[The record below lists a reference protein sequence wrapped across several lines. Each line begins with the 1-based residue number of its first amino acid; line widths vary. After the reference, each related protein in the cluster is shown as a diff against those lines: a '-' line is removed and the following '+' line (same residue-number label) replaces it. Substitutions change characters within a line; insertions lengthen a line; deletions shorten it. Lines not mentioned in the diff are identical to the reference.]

1 MNATLKIF
9 LSMSFSG
16 GLLILALLFGK
27 RFLKDKISRQWQY
40 YIWMIVILR
49 LLLPF
54 ESSINFMGKYYR
66 AMDQAIVN
74 SFSEQQFSSRQ
85 PENISDSAVYFDQ
98 SEKKTDDRLEQSLP
112 SDSPIQ
118 KIILFLI
125 NNIQVIWLIIAVTLL
140 IRKITIYQSFM
151 RYINAG
157 LMPVSDMEIL
167 DQFFITAKKVGIKK
181 PIELCVN
188 PLVSSPLLVGFFHPC
203 IVLPSTNISRKD
215 FSYIILHEL
224 IHYKRK
230 DLLYK
235 WLTQVTVC
243 LHWFNPA
250 VHFMSREITRAC
262 EFSCDEAVVEKI
274 GYVNAKDY
282 GETLLDAMAAV
293 GKYKE
298 SFGAVA
304 LNKNKRLLKE
314 RLGAIV
320 NFKKKSRAIRALTG
334 VLTLCIIFGA
344 SFVGVY
350 AADIADSSSGKLPK
364 TKISSSQYVDVDFS
378 GILITGEG
386 PVGVSLVRTSE
397 SKVRFEYQNMD
408 HPENCSV
415 NANIIDDIM
424 QITIKNTAPNGL
436 SVSFGKE
443 PKNIICIYIPNAVY
457 KTFNIVLDQ
466 IILHTQDFNA
476 PVYVTS
482 NQAGF
487 SLIDQEI
494 SRGVY
499 NIDIISG
506 PLYIEADTILKDIT
520 ATVENGPI
528 DLYFN
533 KEPKNLYLDTTDC
546 GPGYVNRPEDWSAI
560 YCVGNKT
567 PRLILSNYGPVTIEV
582 KADSSLPSDKKE
594 LNCDFDSNDE
604 DWDDDWDDEDWND
617 DWDDEDWDDDWD
629 DEDWDDDWDNE
640 DWNDDWDDEDWDDDW
655 DDEDWDDDWDDEDYT
670 AYGIICNGKSY
681 YYQGK
686 LVNVFLDHKPD
697 SSFYKLGVNPKGTIS
712 IKINRNK
719 DGEIT
724 GVSYMTEKEV
734 KELLDDKFW

>member
-1 MNATLKIF
+1 M
-9 LSMSFSG
+9 
-16 GLLILALLFGK
+16 
-27 RFLKDKISRQWQY
+27 
-40 YIWMIVILR
+40 
-49 LLLPF
+49 
-54 ESSINFMGKYYR
+54 
-66 AMDQAIVN
+66 
-74 SFSEQQFSSRQ
+74 
-85 PENISDSAVYFDQ
+85 
-98 SEKKTDDRLEQSLP
+98 
-112 SDSPIQ
+112 
-118 KIILFLI
+118 
-125 NNIQVIWLIIAVTLL
+125 
-140 IRKITIYQSFM
+140 
-151 RYINAG
+151 
-157 LMPVSDMEIL
+157 
-167 DQFFITAKKVGIKK
+167 
-181 PIELCVN
+181 
-188 PLVSSPLLVGFFHPC
+188 
-203 IVLPSTNISRKD
+203 
-215 FSYIILHEL
+215 
-224 IHYKRK
+224 
-230 DLLYK
+230 
-235 WLTQVTVC
+235 TQ
-243 LHWFNPA
+243 
-250 VHFMSREITRAC
+250 
-262 EFSCDEAVVEKI
+262 
-274 GYVNAKDY
+274 G
-282 GETLLDAMAAV
+282 
-293 GKYKE
+293 
-298 SFGAVA
+298 
-304 LNKNKRLLKE
+304 
-314 RLGAIV
+314 
-320 NFKKKSRAIRALTG
+320 
-334 VLTLCIIFGA
+334 
-344 SFVGVY
+344 
-350 AADIADSSSGKLPK
+350 
-364 TKISSSQYVDVDFS
+364 DVDFS
-378 GILITGEG
+378 GILINGEG

-415 NANIIDDIM
+415 NANVIDDIM

-457 KTFNIVLDQ
+457 KTFDIVLDQ

-520 ATVENGPI
+520 ATVKNGPI

-567 PRLILSNYGPVTIEV
+567 PRLILSNYGPINIEV
-582 KADSSLPSDKKE
+582 KRSDDK
-594 LNCDFDSNDE
+594 NCDFDLNDE
-604 DWDDDWDDEDWND
+604 DWD
-617 DWDDEDWDDDWD
+617 
-629 DEDWDDDWDNE
+629 
-640 DWNDDWDDEDWDDDW
+640 DDWDDEDWDDDW
-655 DDEDWDDDWDDEDYT
+655 DDEDWDDDWDDEDWDDDWDDDEEDYT
-670 AYGIICNGKSY
+670 VYGIICNGKSY

-712 IKINRNK
+712 IKINRNR